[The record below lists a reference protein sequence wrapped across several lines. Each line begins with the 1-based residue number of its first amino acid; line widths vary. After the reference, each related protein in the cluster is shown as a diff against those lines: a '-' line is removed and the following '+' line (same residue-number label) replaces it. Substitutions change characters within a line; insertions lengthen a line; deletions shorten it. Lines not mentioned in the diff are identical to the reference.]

1 MEDKKPVTI
10 HDLYPEFSPEQL
22 EEADANL
29 RRYLAAL
36 LRMAERLA
44 SEGRSI
50 NDLVDC
56 PFDSDGDHRYHP
68 NAAESGATL
77 SINPSTER

>member
-1 MEDKKPVTI
+1 MAMQDQTPI
-10 HDLYPEFSPEQL
+10 AISDLYPEFTKQEL
-22 EEADANL
+22 EEAETNL

-36 LRMAERLA
+36 LRMSDRLA

-56 PFDSDGDHRYHP
+56 RFADPDDP
-68 NAAESGATL
+68 M
-77 SINPSTER
+77 

>member
-1 MEDKKPVTI
+1 MAMQSQTPITVA
-10 HDLYPEFSPEQL
+10 DLYPEFTKQEL
-22 EEADANL
+22 EEAETNL

-36 LRMAERLA
+36 LSMAERLE

-56 PFDSDGDHRYHP
+56 RFADSGDQ
-68 NAAESGATL
+68 L
-77 SINPSTER
+77 